1 MITCGTILLL
11 CLAVRFMF
19 LRDTVKCLCVLS
31 LLFAAVKNRFCL
43 FVANK
48 THVPLAS
55 RSLPCYSMVAASCQG
70 YGKHLSKLKKLAPT
84 SF

>member
-31 LLFAAVKNRFCL
+31 LFFPHVKSRFCL

-48 THVPLAS
+48 THVPLDKTQQ
-55 RSLPCYSMVAASCQG
+55 PCYSTAKSEKQG
-70 YGKHLSKLKKLAPT
+70 ERVFYLRQKGKNGS
-84 SF
+84 